1 MHHMDTETRTEFGIP
16 IIASFLFLIFQH
28 TGKFS
33 ELALTAFIVVVSFLI
48 FLMKDHT
55 NENYLFIIG
64 MVVGGVIE
72 IGLRILG
79 YQQIWTEASL
89 FGIPYW
95 LPIAWG
101 LGFVLITRF
110 GMHLRRVRPID

>member
-1 MHHMDTETRTEFGIP
+1 MKSDVPAEFGIP
-16 IIASFLFLIFQH
+16 IIASFIFLVSQSS
-28 TGKFS
+28 GRFS

-48 FLMKDHT
+48 FLLKDHK
-55 NENYLFIIG
+55 NEKYLFIIG
-64 MVVGGVIE
+64 ILVGSFIE

-79 YQQIWTEASL
+79 YQQTWTEASL
-89 FGIPYW
+89 FGVPYW

-110 GMHLRRVRPID
+110 GMHLRRIRPGD